1 MVVLYGLILGLFL
14 LLFCLAKWQGVGVS
28 AYLYEW
34 GRKKGMFGHEDI
46 RNNIRLLQPDS
57 GGRAER
63 EGVYLRRFYISK
75 IKLLLQMIFI
85 GNLFALCLFIKS
97 GSEHVLKDGKYII
110 RNAYGM
116 GNTET
121 NLQVRAEDEN
131 GMAGHQEF
139 TFIVEEQQYEEILV
153 KQMADRLVQD
163 LPDMILGCNS
173 SLEEVRADLNL
184 MREAEGYPFRIE
196 WESNDYSCI
205 DSDGSI
211 MNEGLK
217 EEGKVLS
224 LTAALIY
231 GTFQEEYIFPVHIF
245 PPLYTQEEKFKKK
258 VYEMLILQEERNRC
272 EEQVELPEQVE
283 GRKLIWS
290 EKKEEESGTIF
301 FLICIAAAVVY
312 FLRDRELRDKV
323 EARNR
328 QMLLDYPQ
336 LVSRVALYI
345 GAGMTVRNVFRKIA
359 GDYQKEK
366 KAGGEM
372 HYAYEE
378 MLLTCHELDS
388 GISESAAYEHFG
400 RRCRMIQYM
409 KFSNLLVQNLK
420 KGSNGILEALRQEAK
435 NAFEDRRNMAR
446 KLGEEAGTKLLLPMM
461 LMLGIVMVLI
471 IIPAYFSFSV

>member
-1 MVVLYGLILGLFL
+1 M
-14 LLFCLAKWQGVGVS
+14 
-28 AYLYEW
+28 
-34 GRKKGMFGHEDI
+34 
-46 RNNIRLLQPDS
+46 
-57 GGRAER
+57 
-63 EGVYLRRFYISK
+63 
-75 IKLLLQMIFI
+75 
-85 GNLFALCLFIKS
+85 
-97 GSEHVLKDGKYII
+97 
-110 RNAYGM
+110 
-116 GNTET
+116 
-121 NLQVRAEDEN
+121 
-131 GMAGHQEF
+131 
-139 TFIVEEQQYEEILV
+139 
-153 KQMADRLVQD
+153 
-163 LPDMILGCNS
+163 
-173 SLEEVRADLNL
+173 RADLNL

-290 EKKEEESGTIF
+290 EKKEEESSTIF

-312 FLRDRELRDKV
+312 FLRDRDLRDKV

-359 GDYQKEK
+359 GDYQKERK
-366 KAGGEM
+366 VGGEM

-435 NAFEDRRNMAR
+435 NAFQDRRNMAR
-446 KLGEEAGTKLLLPMM
+446 KLG
-461 LMLGIVMVLI
+461 
-471 IIPAYFSFSV
+471 